1 MKRMRIHLILM
12 TTFIVLT
19 ASLISIP
26 ISMLI
31 TKTFFNTGTQDMI
44 VRGLTIREILTPILI
59 ILFYNFMFIIAS
71 RKAVAPFVEL
81 SNATKQIAAGN
92 FDILI
97 GWAHKKGGPARLARN
112 FNLMAQELKANEYL
126 RKDFISNVSHEFKTP
141 LSIISGYAELLDGEE
156 LSDKDRHE
164 YSLTI
169 QKESKRLIKLTSDLL
184 SISRLDHQK
193 IQEKA
198 EAFRLDEQI
207 RQAVLL
213 FSPEWSAKNIA
224 IDIDIPKIV
233 YIGNEALLAQVWSN
247 LIDNAVKF
255 TGNDGLICIWARAQ
269 NSSVTVKISDNGEG
283 MSDQTQARIF
293 EQFYQGDS
301 SHAAEGH
308 GLGLALV
315 KRILD
320 VSGGSISVTSKI
332 GSGTNFVITLP
343 IKELVD

>member
-1 MKRMRIHLILM
+1 MRKMRLSLILM

-26 ISMLI
+26 ISILI
-31 TKTFFNTGTQDMI
+31 TKTFFDSSQKDM
-44 VRGLTIREILTPILI
+44 VALGLTLREIITPILI
-59 ILFYNFMFIIAS
+59 IIFYNFLFALAS
-71 RKAVAPFVEL
+71 RRAVSPFVEL
-81 SNATKQIAAGN
+81 SDATKQIAAGN
-92 FDILI
+92 FDISI
-97 GWAHKKGGPARLARN
+97 GCTHKKGGPKRLADD

-126 RKDFISNVSHEFKTP
+126 RKDFISNVTHEFKTP
-141 LSIISGYAELLDGEE
+141 LSIISGYAELLDCDEI
-156 LSDKDRHE
+156 SDRDRHE
-164 YSLTI
+164 YSVTI

-184 SISRLDHQK
+184 SLSRLDHQK

-198 EAFRLDEQI
+198 VPFRLDEQI

-224 IDIDIPKIV
+224 MDVDIPRLV
-233 YIGNEALLAQVWSN
+233 YNGNEALLAQVWSN
-247 LIDNAVKF
+247 LIDNAIKF
-255 TGNDGLICIWARAQ
+255 TDNDGLICIWARAQ
-269 NSSVTVKISDNGEG
+269 NGAVTVKISDNGEG
-283 MSDQTQARIF
+283 MTEETQKRVF

-315 KRILD
+315 KKILD
-320 VSGGSISVTSKI
+320 VSGGSISVTSRL

-343 IKELVD
+343 ITE

>member
-1 MKRMRIHLILM
+1 MKRMRLHLILM

-31 TKTFFNTGTQDMI
+31 TKTFFNAGKQDMI
-44 VRGLTIREILTPILI
+44 VLGLTLREVITPILI
-59 ILFYNFMFIIAS
+59 IIFYNFMFALAS
-71 RKAVAPFVEL
+71 RRAVSPFVEL

-92 FDILI
+92 FDISI

-156 LSDKDRHE
+156 ISDIDRHE
-164 YSLTI
+164 YSQTI
-169 QKESKRLIKLTSDLL
+169 QKESKRLIKLTGDLL

-198 EAFRLDEQI
+198 EPFRVDEQI

-224 IDIDIPKIV
+224 MEIDIPEIM
-233 YIGNEALLAQVWSN
+233 YTGNEALLAQVWSN
-247 LIDNAVKF
+247 LIENAVKF
-255 TGNDGLICIWARAQ
+255 TGFEGLISIWARAR
-269 NSSVTVKISDNGEG
+269 NGCVTVKISDNGEG
-283 MSDQTQARIF
+283 MSEETQARIF

-315 KRILD
+315 KKILD
-320 VSGGSISVTSKI
+320 FSGGSISVTSNL
-332 GSGTNFVITLP
+332 GSGTNFTITLP
-343 IKELVD
+343 VKE

>member
-31 TKTFFNTGTQDMI
+31 TNTFFDNGKHDAA
-44 VRGLTIREILTPILI
+44 VLGLTLREVITPILI
-59 ILFYNFMFIIAS
+59 IVFYNFMFALAS
-71 RKAVAPFVEL
+71 RRAVSPFVEL
-81 SNATKQIAAGN
+81 SDATKQIAAGN
-92 FDILI
+92 YDISI
-97 GWAHKKGGPARLARN
+97 NFARKKGAPKRLAN
-112 FNLMAQELKANEYL
+112 DFNMMAQELKANEYL

-141 LSIISGYAELLDGEE
+141 LSIISGFAELLDGDEIPDTE
-156 LSDKDRHE
+156 RHE
-164 YSLTI
+164 YSQTI
-169 QKESKRLIKLTSDLL
+169 QKESKRLIKLTGDLL
-184 SISRLDHQK
+184 NISRLDHQK

-198 EAFRLDEQI
+198 DPFRLDEQI

-224 IDIDIPKIV
+224 MDIDVPKLV
-233 YIGNEALLAQVWSN
+233 YFGNEALLAQVWSN
-247 LIDNAVKF
+247 LIENAIKF
-255 TGNDGLICIWARAQ
+255 TGEDGLVCIWARAK
-269 NSSVTVKISDNGEG
+269 NDCVTVKISDNGEG
-283 MSDQTQARIF
+283 MSEETQARIF

-315 KRILD
+315 KKILD
-320 VSGGSISVTSKI
+320 VSGGSISVTSKL

-343 IKELVD
+343 IKE